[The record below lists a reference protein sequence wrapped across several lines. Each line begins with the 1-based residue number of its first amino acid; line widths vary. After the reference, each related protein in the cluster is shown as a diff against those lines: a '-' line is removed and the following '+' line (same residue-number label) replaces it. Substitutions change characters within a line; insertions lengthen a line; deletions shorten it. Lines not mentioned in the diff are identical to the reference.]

1 MKQTLLLLLAF
12 TPIYLFAQAIA
23 PQPPATP
30 ANERIASFQQRQQLE
45 TNSLVKD
52 VPFRNVGPTV
62 FSGRVADLEV
72 SPKDPTHFYV
82 AYASGGLWKTT
93 NNGMKFD
100 PLFDNEI
107 VMTIGDIAVDWER
120 NTIWVGTGEVNSS
133 RSSYAGVGMFK
144 SEDGGETWQHKGLG
158 ESHHI
163 GRVILHPNDPNTLW
177 VAVLGH
183 LYSPN
188 EERGVYKTTDGG
200 ETWKRVLYSNENAGA
215 IDLILDEKNPDVLYV
230 ATWER
235 TRRSWDFVESGEGSG
250 IYKSTDG
257 GENWTQIN
265 TEKSGFPTG
274 KGVGRIGLAR
284 TVEDGAEILYAILDN
299 YDRRPKEEEKE
310 EEEGLTKD
318 DLREM
323 SKADFLKLEKEEV
336 AKFLKDNRF
345 PKKYDAEAV
354 TKMVMKDKIKPLAL
368 VEYLEDANS
377 LLFDTP
383 VIGAEVYRSEDG
395 GKTWSRTH
403 EKYLDAVYNSY
414 GYYFGQIRIAPD
426 DADKIYIMGVP
437 VLRSD
442 DAGKNWTSINQENV
456 HSDHHALW
464 VNPDRSGHL
473 ILGNDGG
480 INISY
485 DDGETWNK
493 CNTPPVG
500 QFYAV
505 AVDEAKTYNIYG
517 GLQDNGVWMGSSTYK
532 ASNAWQG
539 N

>member
-1 MKQTLLLLLAF
+1 
-12 TPIYLFAQAIA
+12 
-23 PQPPATP
+23 
-30 ANERIASFQQRQQLE
+30 
-45 TNSLVKD
+45 
-52 VPFRNVGPTV
+52 
-62 FSGRVADLEV
+62 
-72 SPKDPTHFYV
+72 
-82 AYASGGLWKTT
+82 
-93 NNGMKFD
+93 
-100 PLFDNEI
+100 
-107 VMTIGDIAVDWER
+107 
-120 NTIWVGTGEVNSS
+120 
-133 RSSYAGVGMFK
+133 
-144 SEDGGETWQHKGLG
+144 
-158 ESHHI
+158 
-163 GRVILHPNDPNTLW
+163 
-177 VAVLGH
+177 
-183 LYSPN
+183 
-188 EERGVYKTTDGG
+188 
-200 ETWKRVLYSNENAGA
+200 
-215 IDLILDEKNPDVLYV
+215 ILDEKNPDVLYV

-539 N
+539 NGQYPYKRIMGGDGMQVAVDTRDNATVYTGFQFGNYFRLNTKTGARKYITPKHELGERPLRWNWQTPVKISVHNQDIIYMGSNKLHRSFDQGESFEEISGDLTQ

>member
-1 MKQTLLLLLAF
+1 MKQLILLLLSL
-12 TPIYLFAQAIA
+12 TPICLFAQAVA
-23 PQPPATP
+23 PQPPATT

-45 TNSLVKD
+45 ANSLVAG

-93 NNGMKFD
+93 NNGMKFE

-107 VMTIGDIAVDWER
+107 VMTIGDIAVDWQR

-144 SEDGGETWQHKGLG
+144 SEDGGKTWEHKGLG

-188 EERGVYKTTDGG
+188 EERGIYKTTDGG
-200 ETWKRVLYSNENAGA
+200 ENWKKVLYSNENAGA
-215 IDLILDEKNPDVLYV
+215 IDLILDEKNPDVLYA

-257 GENWTQIN
+257 GENWIQIN
-265 TEKSGFPTG
+265 TAKSGFPTG
-274 KGVGRIGLAR
+274 SGVGRIGLAR
-284 TVEDGAEILYAILDN
+284 TVEDGEEILYAILDN
-299 YDRRPKEEEKE
+299 YDRRPKEEEEEKE
-310 EEEGLTKD
+310 ELSKD

-323 SKADFLKLEKEEV
+323 SKADFLKLEKEV
-336 AKFLKDNRF
+336 IAKFLKDNRF
-345 PKKYDAEAV
+345 PEKYNMEEV
-354 TKMVMKDKIKPLAL
+354 RMMVEKDKIEPLAL

-383 VIGAEVYRSEDG
+383 VIGAEVYRSDNG
-395 GKTWSRTH
+395 GKT
-403 EKYLDAVYNSY
+403 
-414 GYYFGQIRIAPD
+414 
-426 DADKIYIMGVP
+426 
-437 VLRSD
+437 
-442 DAGKNWTSINQENV
+442 
-456 HSDHHALW
+456 
-464 VNPDRSGHL
+464 
-473 ILGNDGG
+473 
-480 INISY
+480 
-485 DDGETWNK
+485 
-493 CNTPPVG
+493 
-500 QFYAV
+500 
-505 AVDEAKTYNIYG
+505 
-517 GLQDNGVWMGSSTYK
+517 
-532 ASNAWQG
+532 
-539 N
+539 